1 MLKQTMSNS
10 LYEMYIFI
18 YLSSNNL
25 DLAYRFIAKVTYSNL
40 TSQPNQTS
48 SQIFFDSKYLHIH
61 MCMFVNERFG

>member
-48 SQIFFDSKYLHIH
+48 SQIFFDSLSIYIYICVCL
-61 MCMFVNERFG
+61 

>member
-40 TSQPNQTS
+40 TSQPKSNEFTDL
-48 SQIFFDSKYLHIH
+48 FFDSLSIYIYICICL
-61 MCMFVNERFG
+61 